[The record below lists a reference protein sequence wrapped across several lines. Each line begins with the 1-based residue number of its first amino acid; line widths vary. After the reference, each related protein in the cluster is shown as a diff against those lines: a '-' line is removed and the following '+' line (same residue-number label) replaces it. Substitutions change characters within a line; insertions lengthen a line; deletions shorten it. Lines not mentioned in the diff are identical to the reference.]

1 LPGEG
6 KGRLDPRVT
15 VQLRVDVEY
24 PARSGSWAEAHSFDL
39 SASGVYVRCE
49 RTLPL
54 QAQVGCRLFLPP
66 AGGEPD
72 RLIDVQAIVI
82 RVSPPDD
89 GSSGWRYGLY
99 FVEIEGADLESI
111 RRFVFASL

>member
-1 LPGEG
+1 LPAEG

-15 VQLRVDVEY
+15 ARLRVDVEY
-24 PARSGSWAEAHSFDL
+24 PALSGSWSQAESFDL
-39 SASGVYVRCE
+39 SASGVYVRSE
-49 RTLPL
+49 GTLPL
-54 QAQVGCRLFLPP
+54 QAQVGCRIFLPP
-66 AGGEPD
+66 AGGAVD

-99 FVEIEGADLESI
+99 FVEIPGGDLEAI